1 MSKAS
6 QYYFKALKKNQN
18 KEEIAFLKYMLA
30 LTARGDENLKLYRKR
45 AAEYEKCKDTYFY
58 EGVSCSWTKK

>member
-1 MSKAS
+1 
-6 QYYFKALKKNQN
+6 
-18 KEEIAFLKYMLA
+18 MLA